1 MNWFIEHETPNGYET
16 IFRGT
21 IEACINEFWLLAK
34 HMDNI
39 EVWSSDWAETV
50 HEYMPFVGK
59 RSGRVIKCGAYNLL
73 TNIGG

>member
-39 EVWSSDWAETV
+39 EVWSSGWAETV
-50 HEYMPFVGK
+50 HGYMPFVGK
-59 RSGRVIKCGAYNLL
+59 RSGRVIKCGAYDLFKYR
-73 TNIGG
+73 